1 MLNSGH
7 SQCGVSMIELLVGL
21 TIIGILAAIGVP
33 ALGSWIQNGQIRVTA
48 ESIQNGLQLARAE
61 AVHRNVQVRF
71 QLTTTTDNTCAL
83 SPTNSNWV
91 ISLDNPTNLCAQPKL
106 NDAFPVDD
114 AVNNPAPRIIQVRP
128 SSEGSRNA
136 VVAATQ
142 STFIFNGLGR
152 LTTAA
157 DTIAVSNPTGGA
169 CATIATNGPMR
180 CLNVAV
186 TTGGQVRMCNPAK
199 ASTDPQGC

>member
-1 MLNSGH
+1 MLNLPH
-7 SQCGVSMIELLVGL
+7 NQRGVSMIELLIGL

-33 ALGSWIQNGQIRVTA
+33 ALSSWLQNGQIRVAA

-61 AVHRNVQVRF
+61 AVHRNSRVRF

-83 SPTNSNWV
+83 STANSNWV
-91 ISLDNPTNLCAQPKL
+91 ISLDDPTDPAISVGLCASTPS
-106 NDAFPVDD
+106 DTV
-114 AVNNPAPRIIQVRP
+114 APRIIQKRP
-128 SSEGSRNA
+128 GTEGSRNA

-142 STFIFNGLGR
+142 STFTFNGLGR
-152 LTTAA
+152 LTGAA
-157 DTIAVSNPTGGA
+157 DTIAISNPTGGA
-169 CATIATNGPMR
+169 CATIAAPNGPMR
-180 CLNVAV
+180 CLNVVV

>member
-1 MLNSGH
+1 MLNCRH
-7 SQCGVSMIELLVGL
+7 SQRGVSMIELLIGL
-21 TIIGILAAIGVP
+21 VIIGILAAIGVP

-48 ESIQNGLQLARAE
+48 EAIQNGLQLARAE
-61 AVHRNVQVRF
+61 AVHRNTSVRF
-71 QLTTTTDNTCAL
+71 QLTTTTDNACAL
-83 SPTNSNWV
+83 STTNSNWV
-91 ISLDNPTNLCAQPKL
+91 ISLDDPTGACASTPS
-106 NDAFPVDD
+106 DTV
-114 AVNNPAPRIIQVRP
+114 APRIIQIRP

-136 VVAATQ
+136 VVGTTVQ

-169 CATIATNGPMR
+169 CATIAAPNGPMR

-186 TTGGQVRMCNPAK
+186 TTGGQIRMCNPAK